1 MHFHL
6 KTHPTREKDET
17 RFLGREIHPY
27 QPDPF
32 PPILCYISLS
42 GQQDEPPQLT
52 PSWQSPF
59 TIRLHEKP
67 TKTVKTYKSLC
78 SWVAVHKY
86 TLRRRQPCTQ
96 CPRAI
101 RLINQYDLLCTVKP
115 PQVHIVLSS
124 HSTINHQSNHST
136 QVFH

>member
-6 KTHPTREKDET
+6 KTHPTQEKDET

-27 QPDPF
+27 HARPV
-32 PPILCYISLS
+32 PPILCYICLS
-42 GQQDEPPQLT
+42 GKQDETPQLT

-59 TIRLHEKP
+59 TIRLHGKP
-67 TKTVKTYKSLC
+67 SKAVKTYKSLC
-78 SWVAVHKY
+78 SWVAVHKC
-86 TLRRRQPCTQ
+86 TLRRRQPCAQ

-101 RLINQYDLLCTVKP
+101 RLNPPMTSCAQLKP

-124 HSTINHQSNHST
+124 HSTINHQST
-136 QVFH
+136 IPPR